1 MSMFEEGL
9 RFDETF
15 LQLVLD
21 SLAEYQQ
28 KSGCCPAA
36 NRKRVLRLREGLCRT
51 IKRPYGRAE
60 RSRFPPH
67 GNPLLPE
74 DKPPYSLPN
83 LPLRRKHRQSR
94 IAEQVEQIARN
105 GRANEEMKRVAQQDQ
120 VIRGRRRA
128 GGRRAAAGP
137 VTVVP
142 GFDTIVEADVEVV
155 SSAAS
160 SARSSASR
168 RSAPREPHS
177 TSNPRADAAG
187 SSGLPGGQQ
196 RQGPFRDLDPRL
208 NHVANAKSSALHS
221 LGGLPRRGPPRDP
234 ISTPKP
240 TASPAGSPS
249 GSPGGQQPRSPP
261 RDRHATPNLE
271 TNTVSPALHSLTLSD
286 LQCQSPPRNVH
297 PAPNLETNIVPSA
310 LNSLTPSEIPHPS
323 PRPEIG

>member
-21 SLAEYQQ
+21 SLAEYRQ

-36 NRKRVLRLREGLCRT
+36 NRKRVLRLREGLYRT
-51 IKRPYGRAE
+51 IKKPYGQEE

-67 GNPLLPE
+67 ANPLLPE
-74 DKPPYSLPN
+74 DKPPHSMPS

-105 GRANEEMKRVAQQDQ
+105 GRAMEEMKREAQQDQ

-142 GFDTIVEADVEVV
+142 GIETIVEADIEVV

-168 RSAPREPHS
+168 RSAPREPYS
-177 TSNPRADAAG
+177 TANSRADAAG

-208 NHVANAKSSALHS
+208 NHVTNAKSPELDS

-234 ISTPKP
+234 TTTPNP
-240 TASPAGSPS
+240 TASLAGSPS
-249 GSPGGQQPRSPP
+249 GSPEGQQPRSPP
-261 RDRHATPNLE
+261 RDRHATPSLE
-271 TNTVSPALHSLTLSD
+271 TNTVSSALHSLTLSD
-286 LQCQSPPRNVH
+286 LPRQSPPRNVH
-297 PAPNLETNIVPSA
+297 PTPNLETNIVPSA
-310 LNSLTPSEIPHPS
+310 PNPLTPSEIPHRS
-323 PRPEIG
+323 PRPKIG